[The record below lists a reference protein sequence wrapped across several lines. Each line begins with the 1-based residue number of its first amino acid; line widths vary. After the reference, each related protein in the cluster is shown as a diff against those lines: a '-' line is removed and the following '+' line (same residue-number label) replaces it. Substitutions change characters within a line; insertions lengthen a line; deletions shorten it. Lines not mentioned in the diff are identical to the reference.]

1 MYVLPTFTLFS
12 TNVRKIIISGQQE
25 FKILL
30 KSEIFLLQPA
40 KKHEFEFDFGLRNEI
55 SRKSEKQNG
64 IALTRKKNER
74 ISWNS

>member
-40 KKHEFEFDFGLRNEI
+40 KKHEFEFEFDFGLRNEI

-64 IALTRKKNER
+64 IDAQKKREN
-74 ISWNS
+74 

>member
-12 TNVRKIIISGQQE
+12 TNVRKLIISGQQE

-40 KKHEFEFDFGLRNEI
+40 KKHEFEFGKAEWD
-55 SRKSEKQNG
+55 
-64 IALTRKKNER
+64 
-74 ISWNS
+74 